1 MLYVLFAIVAA
12 CTPDAPTDSSEPP
25 QDTSTRWELL
35 TEDDL
40 NPGKDDS
47 GDTGKDDTCGPEV
60 VAGEACQGGWEATLC
75 VDDQGEYWWCQDGV
89 WTSDK

>member
-1 MLYVLFAIVAA
+1 MLCCLLLFVAG
-12 CTPDAPTDSSEPP
+12 CTPDAPAPAETVE
-25 QDTSTRWELL
+25 DTSTRWEPL

-40 NPGKDDS
+40 NPGKDSGADS
-47 GDTGKDDTCGPEV
+47 GKDDTCGPEV
-60 VAGEACQGGWEATLC
+60 VAGQACQGGWEATLC